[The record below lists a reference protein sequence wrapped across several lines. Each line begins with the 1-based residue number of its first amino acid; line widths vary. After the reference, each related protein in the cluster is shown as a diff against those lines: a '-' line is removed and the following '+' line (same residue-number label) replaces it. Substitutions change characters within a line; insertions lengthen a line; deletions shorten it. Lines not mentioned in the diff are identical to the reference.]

1 MAERLLNGNDISF
14 HLSKQTVKGAIDAN
28 PVFDEFRRTEG
39 KARKATSYVQS
50 TEVKTNRQARSNIK
64 DATTFDAEL
73 SFEMT
78 EQTVG
83 FFQDAI
89 QGVEAIATVTGITI
103 AATATGFTD
112 SGTGFTQSVGDYIF
126 VSGMAAAG
134 LNRTYRVTVATTGE
148 LTTSPAP
155 SVTESAGATATVQ
168 TRKTVSGSSIA
179 YYTGQTRTVDETKAA
194 DTDYFTPYDGQIDTA
209 SFEVGETGIVA
220 GSMAIRFEQLT
231 SGTAAISGQTNST
244 KDSSEVLNAIND
256 VVRMWVNG
264 LDSDP
269 VCTVKSMGF
278 DFSNNLQSD
287 TAAGCEGSEFG
298 NGDITLSG
306 SLNAR
311 NRIDDSLIW
320 RDRYN
325 DGTNVALA
333 IEIDHGAGKHTIIEV
348 PQAIITDHSMP
359 DGSNVVANSEMT
371 YTAEEDSRGVTC
383 VIYKDWQNVRAIRG
397 GR

>member
-1 MAERLLNGNDISF
+1 MAARLLNGNDISL
-14 HLSKQTVKGAIDAN
+14 HLSKQTVKGAIDAT
-28 PVFDEFRRTEG
+28 PAFDEFRRTEG
-39 KARKATSYVQS
+39 KSRKTTSYVQS
-50 TEVKTNRQARSNIK
+50 TEVKKNRQARPNIK
-64 DATTFDAEL
+64 DSVTYDGEV
-73 SFEMT
+73 SFELT
-78 EQTVG
+78 EQTIG

-134 LNRTYRVTVATTGE
+134 LNRVYRVTVATTGE
-148 LTTSPAP
+148 LTTSPSP

-168 TRKTVSGSSIA
+168 TRKTSSGSTIA
-179 YYTGQTRTVDETKAA
+179 YYTGQTRTVDTSKAGSI
-194 DTDYFTPYDGQIDTA
+194 DYFTPFDGIIDTA

-220 GSMAIRFEQLT
+220 GSMAFRFESLT
-231 SGTAAISGQTNST
+231 AGTALISGQTDNAL
-244 KDSSEVLNAIND
+244 DASEVLNAIND
-256 VVRMWVNG
+256 VVRIWIDG
-264 LDSDP
+264 LDTDP
-269 VCTVKSMGF
+269 VCTAKSIGF

-287 TAAGCEGSEFG
+287 QAAGCEGAEFG

-311 NRIDDSLIW
+311 NRIDDSLAW

-333 IEIDHGAGKHTIIEV
+333 VEIDHGGDKHTVIEI
-348 PQAIITDHSMP
+348 PQAIITDHTMP
-359 DGSNVVANSEMT
+359 DGSNVVANSECT
-371 YTAEEDSRGVTC
+371 YTAEEDDRGFTC
-383 VIYKDWQNVRAIRG
+383 VIYKDW
-397 GR
+397 